1 MNAKPEP
8 TCMKELVKR
17 IVQALVDFP
26 EQVKVTE
33 VEGSNTTIFEV
44 KVSSKDVGKLL
55 GKKGRNIDALRSIVF
70 AASKGKNRYVIDV
83 INEHEP
89 HRLSPR
95 AR

>member
-1 MNAKPEP
+1 
-8 TCMKELVKR
+8 MKELVKR

-33 VEGSNTTIFEV
+33 VEGSNTRIFEID
-44 KVSSKDVGKLL
+44 VSSKDVGKLL
-55 GKKGRNIDALRSIVF
+55 GKKGRNIDALRSIVS
-70 AASKGKNRYVIDV
+70 AASKGRKRHLVEV

-89 HRLSPR
+89 HRWSPR